1 MSTTNDPKCTSIKQ
15 RNPLKSSLKPKKGNK
30 SRRETLSM
38 QNYDK
43 TQRSYLNFTDRIKTN
58 ATFTYYDSS
67 LDYFLHNT
75 KIKSYDDLCSLQS
88 DTLQAKLQDFCRHL
102 KNTSHPNSIS
112 PIMAGVFKFLNSNNV
127 VFNKENITSMYPAK
141 KKPSNEEGYT
151 LDQVQKLVGY
161 WKSKSTRN
169 QSLLLLLA
177 CSGVRE
183 GAIPTLRFQ
192 DLKEHEDTYLI
203 IPYRGEKEE
212 YVTFCTPECKN
223 VIDSYIEDKKK
234 RGESTTSK
242 SFVFT
247 NYKTDK
253 PFSESR
259 TRSLLQGT
267 LDKLD
272 DVERVKDEES
282 GRFNIAFVHGLRK
295 FCDTQLEEAGIK
307 DSKIQKLIGH
317 INGLASIYYDAKS
330 TKLYEAYK
338 KAIPLLT
345 ILPEN
350 RQKSLIS
357 KLQEGRT
364 DEEMAQQETISR
376 QGEQIKFMEKKIAH
390 METNPYNKYT
400 EEKEG
405 KMLTLS
411 ESTLA
416 ELIQTEVRKA
426 LEHTRRKKKSML
438 AIMPPINL
446 FSKLQG

>member
-1 MSTTNDPKCTSIKQ
+1 MSTTNPKRPFCINTNDAQTRRMKG
-15 RNPLKSSLKPKKGNK
+15 KKTR
-30 SRRETLSM
+30 SRREILQM
-38 QNYDK
+38 EHFDK
-43 TQRSYLNFTDRIKTN
+43 TQRSYLNFTDRIKSN
-58 ATFTYYDSS
+58 ATFVYYDSS
-67 LDYFLHNT
+67 LDYFLHNS
-75 KIKSYDDLCSLQS
+75 KIKSYDDLCALQS
-88 DTLQAKLQDFCRHL
+88 DDIQAKLQDFCRHL

-112 PIMAGVFKFLNSNNV
+112 PIMAGVFKFLHANGV
-127 VFNKENITSMYPAK
+127 KFDKENITSMYPAK
-141 KKPSNEEGYT
+141 RKPSNEEGYT

-169 QSLLLLLA
+169 QSVLLLLGS
-177 CSGVRE
+177 SGARE

-212 YVTFCTPECKN
+212 YVTFCTPECKK

-234 RGESTTSK
+234 RGESTSPK

-253 PFSESR
+253 PLSESSI
-259 TRSLLQGT
+259 RSMLQWT
-267 LDKLD
+267 LDHLD
-272 DVERVKDEES
+272 DVNRVKDEQS

-295 FCDTQLEEAGIK
+295 FCDTQFEEAGIK

-317 INGLASIYYDAKS
+317 LNGLTSIYYDAKS
-330 TKLYEAYK
+330 PKLYEAYK

-376 QGEQIKFMEKKIAH
+376 QGDQIKFMEDKIAD
-390 METNPYNKYT
+390 MENAKPYQT
-400 EEKEG
+400 FSEEKEG
-405 KMLTLS
+405 RMLTIS
-411 ESTLA
+411 ESTLS

-426 LEHTRRKKKSML
+426 LEHSKKKTKSVTT
-438 AIMPPINL
+438 IMPPISL
-446 FSKLQG
+446 FNKLQG